1 MTNVSVTNVP
11 ESPSLTPWG
20 SGEATRRAWPFPCTD
35 SGPRERVWEGLARTR
50 VLLTRECGAGGG
62 GSTQG
67 RLARALPK
75 AEVALPLVC
84 FPRPLHPPGE
94 R

>member
-1 MTNVSVTNVP
+1 MTNVPVTNVP
-11 ESPSLTPWG
+11 ESPSLKPWG
-20 SGEATRRAWPFPCTD
+20 SGKAMRRARPALCTD
-35 SGPRERVWEGLARTR
+35 SRPHERVWEGSARTC
-50 VLLTRECGAGGG
+50 VLLTRECGAGGR

-67 RLARALPK
+67 RLARALPR

-84 FPRPLHPPGE
+84 FPRPRPPPGE